1 LPVASTVIAVIVG
14 WTTATVRTHQA
25 LDSVQSAAPH
35 QIAHAMCSDGTAA

>member
-1 LPVASTVIAVIVG
+1 LPVASTVIAVIAG

-25 LDSVQSAAPH
+25 VDTAQSATAH